1 MYTESCSI
9 SCEGNALRSARMFSS
24 GRGSFLALFAAEH
37 AGGAACTLR
46 RKLGPRPGSVTR
58 APGIQS
64 CGELALFAGSL
75 SAEPEPSRTT
85 ETHTNNSTV
94 GLCMFY
100 RVSQLA
106 PCLVAWPPRTSA
118 LPARNKQQSRF
129 ELLLVQRCFFS
140 CIHGCNWFC
149 SLLWTPSSK
158 VDLLIQVDQGF
169 FMFGLAATSSHIA
182 HNLGITAAAAAAH
195 TPKTSFESQKHPRT
209 IQRNSSGKTAAAA
222 TRTSGHPH
230 RRNACVPCSGVLQF
244 NHIPKGNLAQQMLP
258 VYFIF
263 PSILYT
269 YIGAST
275 TLRTPSTLKYSEET
289 ADKTSK
295 AGGSVSQLSTLSSPV
310 F

>member
-1 MYTESCSI
+1 MP
-9 SCEGNALRSARMFSS
+9 
-24 GRGSFLALFAAEH
+24 H
-37 AGGAACTLR
+37 GAFVCVRVCVR
-46 RKLGPRPGSVTR
+46 RW
-58 APGIQS
+58 QM
-64 CGELALFAGSL
+64 E
-75 SAEPEPSRTT
+75 
-85 ETHTNNSTV
+85 NSH
-94 GLCMFY
+94 
-100 RVSQLA
+100 
-106 PCLVAWPPRTSA
+106 
-118 LPARNKQQSRF
+118 K
-129 ELLLVQRCFFS
+129 QRCKSFCFGNT
-140 CIHGCNWFC
+140 INIYVETFIDGC
-149 SLLWTPSSK
+149 SG
-158 VDLLIQVDQGF
+158 DLGT
-169 FMFGLAATSSHIA
+169 FMFGLAATASHIP
-182 HNLGITAAAAAAH
+182 HNFGITAAAAAAH

-289 ADKTSK
+289 ADKTSR